1 VSGDP
6 GSKSEHFR
14 QELLAGLERF
24 LTLFGRIL
32 LRLGVGYGE
41 FTVIARRAF
50 AAGGA
55 RSLGLESPADDPERV
70 AALTGLTT
78 EDIAAAMIVDKKP
91 GDDHSLFSPLSTI
104 LHFWHHD
111 QDYTDLDKKPREL
124 PIEGEAPSFDALAR
138 RVGGGAATEQLLTDL
153 EEWGCVE
160 RTEDG
165 RLRVLTDC
173 FTISQPGRHFAHVVT
188 RSMTDLSRTLL
199 HNMEQPDKDQR
210 WMQRFVWTDR
220 LLARD
225 VSQFREL
232 AVRQGRYST
241 DMLDEW
247 LAGHEA
253 DTDYP
258 HGNMLHRAG
267 VGVYYFEVENDG
279 DGD

>member
-1 VSGDP
+1 MSGNP
-6 GSKSEHFR
+6 RSSSEHFR
-14 QELLAGLERF
+14 HELLAGLERF

-41 FTVIARRAF
+41 FTSIARRAF
-50 AAGGA
+50 AVGGA
-55 RSLGLESPADDPERV
+55 KSLGLDSPADDPERV

-78 EDIAAAMIVDKKP
+78 DDISAAMSINRDP
-91 GDDHSLFSPLSTI
+91 GEDHSLFSPLSTI

-111 QDYTDLDKKPREL
+111 PDFTDLEKNPRQL
-124 PIEGEAPSFDALAR
+124 NIWGETPSFDSLAQ
-138 RVGGGAATEQLLTDL
+138 RVGGGASTEQLLTDL

-160 RTEDG
+160 RTDDG

-188 RSMTDLSRTLL
+188 RSMADLSRTLL
-199 HNMEQPDKDQR
+199 HNMEQPDKEQR

-225 VSQFREL
+225 VEQFREL

-258 HGNMLHRAG
+258 HGSMLRRAG
-267 VGVYYFEVENDG
+267 VGVYYFEVED
-279 DGD
+279 DED